1 MLEKSFHLK
10 NCQIMASNI
19 AYQLKLKGKTRKE
32 ACEELGFAYSTFTE
46 WLNGKSYPRIDKI
59 EKMADYFHCEKS
71 ELIECRNEKALQ
83 EKEVFAMNL
92 KAIML
97 SKDLTQKEIAKIANV
112 SAPTVNEWLK
122 AKKYPRIDKIAKLA
136 DYFNISKA
144 DLIEDKSN
152 VLNSASEG
160 ENKSNPAKS
169 KNILLC
175 YLFGAKVNKNRQDGL
190 MEKINISAAMGQIIR
205 QHREQKGM
213 TQKDL
218 AQLLGVSKSTVG
230 KWETGAV
237 RNLKV
242 EVMHHVSKV
251 LDIEPMS
258 LSGIAGADNYHQR
271 IIASMFDFSKEEFN
285 QVCDF
290 IQYIKSKRK

>member
-10 NCQIMASNI
+10 NCQVIANNI
-19 AYQLKLKGKTRKE
+19 AYHLNLKGKTRQE
-32 ACEELGFAYSTFTE
+32 ACKELGFAYSTFTE
-46 WLNGKSYPRIDKI
+46 WLTGKSYPRIDKI
-59 EKMADYFHCEKS
+59 EKM
-71 ELIECRNEKALQ
+71 
-83 EKEVFAMNL
+83 
-92 KAIML
+92 
-97 SKDLTQKEIAKIANV
+97 
-112 SAPTVNEWLK
+112 
-122 AKKYPRIDKIAKLA
+122 A

-152 VLNSASEG
+152 VINSAAEG

-213 TQKDL
+213 TQKEL

-251 LDIEPMS
+251 LDIEPMA
-258 LSGIAGADNYHQR
+258 LSGIAGADNHHQK
-271 IIASMFDFSKEEFN
+271 IIASMFDFSKEEFE

-290 IQYIKSKRK
+290 IAYIKAKRK